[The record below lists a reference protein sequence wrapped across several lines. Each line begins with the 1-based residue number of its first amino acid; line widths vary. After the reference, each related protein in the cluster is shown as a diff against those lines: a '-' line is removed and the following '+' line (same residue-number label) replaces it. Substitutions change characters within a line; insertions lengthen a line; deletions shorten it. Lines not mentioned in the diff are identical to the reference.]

1 MSEPSSVPRRG
12 AIVLTGGT
20 AVRMDGAD
28 KASIE
33 LGGVTLLE
41 RALAATTTA
50 VEVVVVGEQV
60 PTSRPVTWT
69 REQPN
74 GGGPAA
80 GLLAGLDRFLRRPDL
95 VAVLAVDMPR
105 VTPGTFARLEA
116 ALAADVR
123 LSTDPAVAP
132 PPASPAPYDGA
143 LLVDGDGRRQP
154 LCAVY
159 RTDALDR
166 ARPRDPETQHGLS
179 MHQLI
184 SGLRLQEVPA
194 APGESVD
201 VDTWRDLLW
210 LREHDHDD
218 ETVELRRRGGAD
230 GT

>member
-1 MSEPSSVPRRG
+1 MTEPSPGPRRG
-12 AIVLTGGT
+12 AVILTGGT
-20 AVRMDGAD
+20 AARMEGVD

-33 LGGVTLLE
+33 LAGVTLLE
-41 RALAATTTA
+41 RALAATVTA

-69 REQPN
+69 REEPA

-80 GLLAGLDRFLRRPDL
+80 GLLAGLDRFLHRPDL

-123 LSTDPAVAP
+123 LAPDPAVELEPTDA
-132 PPASPAPYDGA
+132 APYDGA
-143 LLVDGDGRRQP
+143 LLVDRDGRRQP

-159 RTDALDR
+159 TTDALSR
-166 ARPRDPETQHGLS
+166 ARPSNPETEHGLS
-179 MHQLI
+179 VHQLI
-184 SGLRLQEVPA
+184 RGLRLREVPA
-194 APGESVD
+194 APGEAVD

-210 LREHDHDD
+210 LREHSSGEDG
-218 ETVELRRRGGAD
+218 ELGEERSPSG
-230 GT
+230 

>member
-1 MSEPSSVPRRG
+1 MTEPSPPPRRG
-12 AIVLTGGT
+12 AVILSGGT
-20 AVRMDGAD
+20 AARMEGVD

-33 LGGVTLLE
+33 LAGVTLLE
-41 RALAATTTA
+41 RALAATMTA

-69 REQPN
+69 REEPA

-80 GLLAGLDRFLRRPDL
+80 GLLAGLDRFLHQPDV

-123 LSTDPAVAP
+123 LAPDPSVELQ
-132 PPASPAPYDGA
+132 PADAAPYDGA
-143 LLVDGDGRRQP
+143 LLVDADGRRQP

-159 RTDALDR
+159 VTAALR
-166 ARPRDPETQHGLS
+166 RVRPRNPEAEHGLS
-179 MHQLI
+179 VHRLI
-184 SGLRLQEVPA
+184 SGLRLREVPA
-194 APGESVD
+194 APGEAVD

-210 LREHDHDD
+210 LREHSSADD
-218 ETVELRRRGGAD
+218 RADLRD
-230 GT
+230 GEFPAG